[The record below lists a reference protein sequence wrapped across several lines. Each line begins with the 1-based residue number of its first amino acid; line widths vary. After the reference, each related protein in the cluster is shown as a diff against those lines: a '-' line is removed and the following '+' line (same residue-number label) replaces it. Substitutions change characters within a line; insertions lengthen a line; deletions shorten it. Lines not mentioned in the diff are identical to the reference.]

1 MKHTPRKLMLFVSGI
16 LLCSTWLL
24 TVPVNAQ
31 TLRAPFL
38 SYQFPEDAKA
48 VRLGNWLHT
57 QKLDDSAFLLGTIW
71 ATPEEKINQQRKY
84 DELIKS
90 IHQLHQSGDM
100 LEDEKNGL
108 SQVLNILQPT
118 GRVLIDAVDS
128 RWLEAN
134 PRRDPQLLPH
144 DYIEIPVRTA
154 VVRLMGSMGD
164 VCELTH
170 TPYVHAV
177 RYVQACFGES
187 AGPWAWI
194 IHADGRVQKIGI
206 NHWNQ
211 FEHVLPSP
219 GAWIWAP
226 HQDTKLPE
234 TFQQQWVAW
243 LATQGVSDRL
253 LLTNFPRLQQ
263 ANTFSVKENAHEISL
278 FANRPKQYSSS
289 NWGYV
294 GLVQTPTARMQ
305 KPGNFGVS
313 MNTAYP
319 QTHMNI
325 FFQPLAW
332 AEMGIRYSDISNR
345 KYGSASFSGDQSYKD
360 KSMDLKLQVTN
371 ESNIWPAV
379 AVGLRDAAGT
389 GLFSSEYVVAN
400 KRIGSVD
407 YSLGMAWGNMGGRGD
422 IRNPLGRVLASSFD
436 IRQNKVAGQGGIFS
450 TPSWFHGPVALFGG
464 LSYQSAWNTEFKVE
478 LDGNNYLREPQ
489 GNHFP
494 GSSPINMMA
503 TYHWA
508 RGVDL
513 NLGFIRGNSVT
524 VGISLF
530 TDISRIYMPKTS
542 DPPINVPRPLI
553 SNSPDW
559 QTTITDLESH
569 TQWDVQQI
577 SVDERSG
584 KITVDFE
591 NAKTIYPQKRIDN
604 AVAVLN
610 RDASPQIETFD
621 FQFKATGDVLASQ
634 TIQRKNWAM
643 SQSEPARSE
652 QGFFQP
658 PLNYEIGPSSQSS
671 LIVQADDRQFT
682 VDPGFDFSYVLQ
694 GPDAFV
700 TYQVAGAV
708 RTRARLPYG
717 LQFASNVRWRLFGND
732 DDYKNAGSSQ
742 LPRVRTYMR
751 EYFVTSH
758 LTLPLLTL
766 NKTSRLSQSFF
777 ASTYIGY
784 LEEMFGG
791 AGAEVLYRKP
801 GSPWAVGL
809 DLNHVYQREFS
820 QYFQFR
826 NYQVNTGHLTG
837 YVQTPFDQVMA
848 SVSVGQYLAGDK
860 GATLTLTKLFNNG
873 ASMGV
878 FATKTNVSAATFGEG
893 SFDKGVFI
901 NLPFDAFMSR
911 SSLLRAS
918 FNWRPLTRDGGAK
931 LRRPLSL
938 LNETSWLDPMV
949 FSHNSL
955 SRPPNELSAPD
966 DYVYE

>member
-1 MKHTPRKLMLFVSGI
+1 MRYTTRKLILFVSGI
-16 LLCSTWLL
+16 LLCSIWLL
-24 TVPVNAQ
+24 TVPVYAQ

-38 SYQFPEDAKA
+38 SFQFPGDAKA
-48 VRLGNWLHT
+48 VRLSNWLHT
-57 QKLDDSAFLLGTIW
+57 QTLDDSAFLLGTIW
-71 ATPEEKINQQRKY
+71 ATPEEKINQHRKY
-84 DELIKS
+84 DELFNS
-90 IHQLHQSGDM
+90 IRQLHQSGDM

-108 SQVLNILQPT
+108 SQVLDILQPT

-177 RYVQACFGES
+177 HYVQACFGES

-206 NHWNQ
+206 SHWNQ

-234 TFQQQWVAW
+234 TFHQQWVAW
-243 LATQGVSDRL
+243 LATQGVSGRL
-253 LLTNFPRLQQ
+253 LLTNFPRHQQ
-263 ANTFSVKENAHEISL
+263 PTFFSVNDYAHESRW
-278 FANRPKQYSSS
+278 FENRPQQYSSS

-313 MNTAYP
+313 MNMAYP

-345 KYGSASFSGDQSYKD
+345 KYGPASFSGNQSYKD
-360 KSMDLKLQVTN
+360 KSMDLKLQVAN
-371 ESNIWPAV
+371 EANIWPAV
-379 AVGLRDAAGT
+379 SVGLRDAAGT
-389 GLFSSEYVVAN
+389 VLFSSEYAVAN

-422 IRNPLGRVLASSFD
+422 IRNPLSRFMGSSFD
-436 IRQNKVAGQGGIFS
+436 VRQNNVAGQGGIFS
-450 TPSWFHGPVALFGG
+450 TPAWFHGPVALFGG
-464 LSYQSAWNTEFKVE
+464 LSYQSAWNTELKFE

-513 NLGFIRGNSVT
+513 NFGFIRGNTVT
-524 VGISLF
+524 AGISLF

-542 DPPINVPRPLI
+542 DPPINSTRAPI
-553 SNSPDW
+553 KNSPDW
-559 QTTITDLESH
+559 QTTINDLEAQ
-569 TQWDVQQI
+569 TQRDVQQI
-577 SVDERSG
+577 SVDKEAG

-591 NAKTIYPQKRIDN
+591 NAKPIYPQKRIDN
-604 AVAVLN
+604 ATAVLN
-610 RDASPQIETFD
+610 RDAPLHIETFD
-621 FQFKATGDVLASQ
+621 FQFRATGDVLASQ
-634 TIQRKNWAM
+634 TIQRINWAK
-643 SQSEPARSE
+643 SQSEPVRSE
-652 QGFFQP
+652 EGFFQP
-658 PLNYEIGPSSQSS
+658 PLNYEIDHSSQSS
-671 LIVQADDRQFT
+671 PVVQTEDRHVT
-682 VDPGFDFSYVLQ
+682 VDPGLDFSYVLQ

-732 DDYKNAGSSQ
+732 GDYKHTGSSQ
-742 LPRVRTYMR
+742 LPRVRTYTR
-751 EYFVTSH
+751 EYFVTSNV
-758 LTLPLLTL
+758 TLPLLTL
-766 NKTSRLSQSFF
+766 SKTSRLSQSFF
-777 ASTYIGY
+777 ASTYIGF

-791 AGAEVLYRKP
+791 AGAELLYRKP
-801 GSPWAVGL
+801 GNPWAVGM
-809 DLNHVYQREFS
+809 DINHVYQREFS

-837 YVQTPFDQVMA
+837 YLQTPFDQVMA
-848 SVSVGQYLAGDK
+848 SVSLGQYLAGDR

-873 ASMGV
+873 SSMGV

-901 NLPFDAFMSR
+901 SLPFDAFMSR

-918 FNWRPLTRDGGAK
+918 FNWHPLTRDGGAK
-931 LRRPLSL
+931 LHRPVSL
-938 LNETSWLDPMV
+938 LTETSWLDPMV

-955 SRPPNELSAPD
+955 ARPPNELSAPD